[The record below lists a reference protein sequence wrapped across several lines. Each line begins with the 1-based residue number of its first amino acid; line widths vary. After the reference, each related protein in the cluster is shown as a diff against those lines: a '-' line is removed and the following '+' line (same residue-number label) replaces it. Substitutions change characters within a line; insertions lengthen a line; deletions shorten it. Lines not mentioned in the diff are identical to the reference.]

1 MGRLSHVVAWVVP
14 AVAATIDA
22 FRQGLN
28 DGEGDAHIFIWA
40 GRTLLSGQ
48 WSHAFSHSIVQAGP
62 LQLALFGS
70 LGRSSDALALVLAPA
85 TALLVVAAVRAVGVT
100 NPVLYGGAGLLAVAT
115 GLTRVGYAAGH
126 PADAVLPLIWI
137 LAAADARRGHV
148 YRAGLL
154 VGLCAGLETW
164 GILGVAVLAFAPR
177 RREAAIGALVAGA
190 TALALFLPFLL
201 GGHFAMLS
209 LQWQVRPPAPISLFV
224 APALRSGGRCVW
236 LKASSRSGPVSPSPG
251 SCATRRTGSGPRR
264 SRSSARGCCSI
275 PSSCRTTSPASR
287 DALRGRGSRRVFA
300 VAEAQSRVEA
310 AELPPPSALLAR
322 GLARAKALAERV
334 DAAMDLL
341 PLVRDFALAIACGR
355 RFEAEVDLMLQP
367 LAER

>member
-14 AVAATIDA
+14 AAAAAIDA
-22 FRQGLN
+22 FRHGLTA
-28 DGEGDAHIFIWA
+28 GGDAPLFIWA

-154 VGLCAGLETW
+154 VGLCAGMETW

-224 APALRSGGRCVW
+224 AAGTPFGWPLRLAQGLVAVGAGVAVARLLRDSPHGLWAAPLAIVCARLLLDPLLLSYYLAG
-236 LKASSRSGPVSPSPG
+236 LKGPVFVGAAVVASSV
-251 SCATRRTGSGPRR
+251 
-264 SRSSARGCCSI
+264 
-275 PSSCRTTSPASR
+275 
-287 DALRGRGSRRVFA
+287 LLKRRVESSSGAPAA
-300 VAEAQSRVEA
+300 VGA
-310 AELPPPSALLAR
+310 AR
-322 GLARAKALAERV
+322 
-334 DAAMDLL
+334 
-341 PLVRDFALAIACGR
+341 
-355 RFEAEVDLMLQP
+355 
-367 LAER
+367 

>member
-1 MGRLSHVVAWVVP
+1 MSSALAGQFCLETRQQARFGRLSHVAAWVVP
-14 AVAATIDA
+14 AAAATIDA

-28 DGEGDAHIFIWA
+28 DSEGDAHIFIWA

-70 LGRSSDALALVLAPA
+70 LGRSSNALALVVAPA
-85 TALLVVAAVRAVGVT
+85 IALLVVATVRAVGVT

-137 LAAADARRGHV
+137 LAAADARRGHA

-154 VGLCAGLETW
+154 IGLCAGLETW

-177 RREAAIGALVAGA
+177 RREAAIGTVVAGA
-190 TALALFLPFLL
+190 TALALFLPFML

-209 LQWQVRPPAPISLFV
+209 LQWQVRPPAPMSLFV
-224 APALRSGGRCVW
+224 AAGTPFGWPLRLTQGLVAVGAGVAVARLLRDSPHGLWAAPLAIVCARLLLDPLLLSYYLAG
-236 LKASSRSGPVSPSPG
+236 LKGPVFVGAAVVASSLLLNRRVESSSGAPAAVG
-251 SCATRRTGSGPRR
+251 
-264 SRSSARGCCSI
+264 
-275 PSSCRTTSPASR
+275 ASR
-287 DALRGRGSRRVFA
+287 
-300 VAEAQSRVEA
+300 
-310 AELPPPSALLAR
+310 
-322 GLARAKALAERV
+322 
-334 DAAMDLL
+334 
-341 PLVRDFALAIACGR
+341 
-355 RFEAEVDLMLQP
+355 
-367 LAER
+367 

>member
-1 MGRLSHVVAWVVP
+1 MSISWGEHVSRGTAWLGGTAPRPRGAAESRRRRAVP
-14 AVAATIDA
+14 AAAAMIDA
-22 FRQGLN
+22 FHQGLN

-48 WSHAFSHSIVQAGP
+48 WTHAFSHSIVQAGP

-137 LAAADARRGHV
+137 LAAADARRGHA

-177 RREAAIGALVAGA
+177 RREAAIGAVVAGA
-190 TALALFLPFLL
+190 TATRCSFRSCSAATSRCCPCN
-201 GGHFAMLS
+201 GGFARRRGSLS
-209 LQWQVRPPAPISLFV
+209 SWPRAP
-224 APALRSGGRCVW
+224 RSDGRCGW
-236 LKASSRSGPVSPSPG
+236 LRASSRSGPVSSSHG
-251 SCATRRTGSGPRR
+251 SCGTRRTGSGPRR
-264 SRSSARGCCSI
+264 LRPSARGCCST
-275 PSSCRTTSPASR
+275 PCS
-287 DALRGRGSRRVFA
+287 
-300 VAEAQSRVEA
+300 
-310 AELPPPSALLAR
+310 
-322 GLARAKALAERV
+322 
-334 DAAMDLL
+334 
-341 PLVRDFALAIACGR
+341 
-355 RFEAEVDLMLQP
+355 
-367 LAER
+367 